1 MNRTTMYS
9 GAAILACMAAAS
21 AFTLLSVPA
30 DAMIPVHFGLDGTP
44 DRYAGPLLAVSI
56 MPVVSL
62 LVTGLFHLLPRL
74 DGNSG
79 NLVRSGKAYGT
90 VWVSVL
96 AVLGVAHGIVLAH
109 AFGLSPDVPA
119 YVTAALGA
127 FLILSGN
134 MAGKIRSNSAFG
146 VRTPWTL
153 ASDSVWNR
161 THRLFGWLS
170 VITGLLLVMAA
181 FVLPSPTVL
190 ASAVLT
196 GLAALAI
203 ISTAYSYVIWKRE
216 EGQA

>member
-1 MNRTTMYS
+1 MNRTTMIS
-9 GAAILACMAAAS
+9 GTAILACMAAAS
-21 AFTLLSVPA
+21 ALTLLSVPA

-56 MPVVSL
+56 MPIVAL
-62 LVTGLFHLLPRL
+62 LVTGLFHVLPRL
-74 DGNSG
+74 EGDAG
-79 NLVRSGKAYGT
+79 NLARSGKAYWT

-96 AVLGVAHGIVLAH
+96 AVLGVAHGIVVAH
-109 AFGLSPDVPA
+109 AFGFSPDVPA

-153 ASDSVWNR
+153 ASEIVWNR

-170 VITGLLLVMAA
+170 VVMGLLLVLAA
-181 FVLPSPTVL
+181 FLLQSPTVL
-190 ASAVLT
+190 ASAVLG
-196 GLAALAI
+196 GLATLAI
-203 ISTAYSYVIWKRE
+203 ISTAYSYMIWKRA
-216 EGQA
+216 EG